1 MDALRMRE
9 FFFEPNNELPN
20 SRVSVKDDLFF
31 SIDLQSILLRV
42 HKRVIL
48 LLSNKDGGEKSEKL
62 IQYLYH
68 NYRENQCSFENY
80 D

>member
-1 MDALRMRE
+1 MRE

-48 LLSNKDGGEKSEKL
+48 LLSNKDGVEKSEKL
-62 IQYLYH
+62 IQYFYH